1 MTDASIVVA
10 RPENAAHLV
19 LLFHGVGSS
28 AGNLVPLAKVIV
40 KARPDAMVVS
50 VDGPYPSG
58 PGAGRQ
64 WFSVAGVTE
73 QNRPDRVKQALPLF
87 LDTIARWQL
96 ASGLGADSTTLVG
109 FSQGAIMAL
118 EATQSG
124 DPQALC
130 VIALAGRFAQPVRRA
145 PPDVRYRLIHG
156 AGDPVIRPAFSLEAA
171 PVLRQLGA
179 EVTVDVLPGLG
190 HGIDM
195 RVAKLVAGYLA

>member
-10 RPENAAHLV
+10 RPDNAAHLV

-28 AGNLVPLAKVIV
+28 AANLVPLAEWIAQ
-40 KARPDAMVVS
+40 ARPDAMVVS
-50 VDGPYPSG
+50 VEAPHPSG

-73 QNRPDRVKQALPLF
+73 QNRPERVGQALPLF
-87 LDTIARWQL
+87 RDTIARWQH
-96 ASGLGADSTTLVG
+96 ASGLGPDSTTLVG

-124 DPQALC
+124 EPLAQC

-145 PPDVRYRLIHG
+145 PQGVRFHLIHG
-156 AGDPVIRPAFSLEAA
+156 ADDPVIRPAFSREAA
-171 PVLRQLGA
+171 PALRQFGA
-179 EVTVDVLPGLG
+179 EVSVDVLPGLG
-190 HGIDM
+190 HGIDV
-195 RVAKLVAGYLA
+195 RVAKLLAGYLA

>member
-10 RPENAAHLV
+10 RPDDAAHLV

-28 AGNLVPLAKVIV
+28 AANLVPLAEWIV

-50 VDGPYPSG
+50 VEGPHPSG

-73 QNRPDRVKQALPLF
+73 QNRPERVEQALPLF
-87 LDTIARWQL
+87 RDTIGRWQG
-96 ASGLGADSTTLVG
+96 ASGLGADGTTLVG

-124 DPQALC
+124 DPQMTR
-130 VIALAGRFAQPVRRA
+130 VIALAGRFAQPIRRA
-145 PPDVRYRLIHG
+145 PPDVRFHLIHG
-156 AGDPVIRPAFSLEAA
+156 ADDPVIRPAFSLEAA
-171 PVLRQLGA
+171 PALRQLGA

-195 RVAKLVAGYLA
+195 RVANLVVGYVA